1 VNRLR
6 NGATTAALIMVL
18 AACRPAASGSSNE
31 PSSATSPAASAAQA
45 SRGPVADLEA
55 WIPDTVAGVTMQK
68 QSMQG
73 NDALL
78 EFDDQAA
85 ITLLQDL
92 GVSPSDVSLAIG
104 IGYSAALNF
113 SARMFVFRAAGVDP
127 DRLEAAFKKA
137 IDAARD
143 TPLKWTST
151 SIGAKQVETAVDG
164 PATNYLYVKDDVLV
178 FLLPSDQDVAAE
190 IISGLP

>member
-6 NGATTAALIMVL
+6 NGATTVALIMVL
-18 AACRPAASGSSNE
+18 AACGPAASGSSSE

-45 SRGPVADLEA
+45 SRGAVAGLEA

-104 IGYSAALNF
+104 IGYSAALNV

-143 TPLKWTST
+143 TPLEWTST
-151 SIGAKQVETAVDG
+151 SIGGKQVETAVDG